1 MGSSNNTISAIGSN
15 STMLPIQTPNELLQ
29 RSPPP
34 VARASSTETL
44 ETSVSGPQK
53 TVEDSFQKAG
63 EDHGVVDE
71 SIHGLLPQ
79 CDRSTRGA
87 LQLEEFTR
95 LFKAV
100 VAGSLLEAGAAAEE
114 TAAEGRSESPFGSP
128 WAKVD
133 RDGALTLESPG
144 PASVSSDQSPSVRG
158 TSLEEEME
166 VMEEEAAAAA
176 WAAADL
182 MAALIAASSLGAGA
196 LLLARMAGAASR

>member
-1 MGSSNNTISAIGSN
+1 MGGSNNTISAIGSN

-53 TVEDSFQKAG
+53 TVEDSFHKAG
-63 EDHGVVDE
+63 EDHSVVDE
-71 SIHGLLPQ
+71 SIHG
-79 CDRSTRGA
+79 RSTRGA